1 MSAERLT
8 AIYHVT
14 EAADR
19 IAARATGIAVEQS
32 VEMPVAAITAAHVLD
47 DIVGRVEAIT
57 DLGGGVHE
65 VRVGLAVA
73 TTGLEAGQL
82 LNMLFGNTSMHPDV
96 VLQDVELPASVL
108 AAFGGPRLGIDGL
121 RALAGAGNRALTCSA
136 LKPQGLPPAGL
147 AAIAGQMARGGLD
160 FIKDDHGIADQAYS
174 PFAERVPRIAEAV
187 AAAGTRTVYLPSLSG
202 HLDQMRA
209 QIDIARKAG
218 VKGALIAPMI
228 AGFSTFHQLVR
239 DYPGFAFMAHPAMA
253 GSGQIA
259 PPLLFG
265 KLLRLLGAD
274 AVVFANHG
282 GRFGYTPATCRTLAQ
297 TALAEWGGLKSAVPV
312 PAGGMTLARV
322 SEMLQFYGTDVMLLI
337 GGDLLSAGARMTE
350 EAARFQ
356 DAVCTAKVA

>member
-8 AIYHVT
+8 AIYRVT
-14 EAADR
+14 ETAER
-19 IAARATGIAVEQS
+19 IAARATAIAVEQS
-32 VEMPVAAITAAHVLD
+32 VEMPVAAITDRGVLD
-47 DIVGRVEAIT
+47 DIVGRVDDIA
-57 DLGGGVHE
+57 DLGNGTYE
-65 VRVGLAVA
+65 VRIGLSVA

-96 VLQDVELPASVL
+96 VLHDAVFPDSILN
-108 AAFGGPRLGIDGL
+108 AFGGPRLGLDGL
-121 RALAGAGNRALTCSA
+121 RALVGAGRRALTCSA

-147 AAIAGQMARGGLD
+147 AAIAGRMAKGGLD
-160 FIKDDHGIADQAYS
+160 FIKDDHGIADQPYS

-209 QIDIARKAG
+209 QVEIARAAG
-218 VKGALIAPMI
+218 LRGALIAPMI
-228 AGFSTFHQLVR
+228 AGFATFHQLVR
-239 DYPGFAFMAHPAMA
+239 DNPGFAFMGHPAMA

-265 KLLRLLGAD
+265 KLFRLFGAD

-282 GRFGYTPATCRTLAQ
+282 GRFGYAPVTCRALAD
-297 TALAEWGGLKSAVPV
+297 TALTPWGTLKPAVPV

-337 GGDLLSAGARMTE
+337 GGDLLSAGEHMTE
-350 EAARFQ
+350 EAAKFQ
-356 DAVCTAKVA
+356 DAVIAEAA